1 MRSEGKK
8 PKHGENA
15 GPEERRGR
23 GFGSARPPE
32 QESAAWEELNI
43 VEEGGEP
50 EEDSEAEETEA
61 PREKRGRF
69 RRQWKHRPKWRPAFS
84 SVHDF
89 LNSILSFRLLF
100 EVFVQR
106 VRWLFAVGVVCTLVF
121 MFVLTTVKSFG
132 ASTTMSLNYEE
143 SVTGKTPNGA
153 RFSESEFLT
162 QEYLEAILQATGL
175 QDDLTT
181 ADLADCISISPTTS
195 RIVTKEDDYYISS
208 SYYLSVKLPWTLW
221 GKITVQDFL
230 DEICRVCLKRFTA
243 DYRVNATSLDIDDDY
258 SDMDYEEIGSYF
270 SMMIDRVNNYLT
282 VRNDQDGSYLSDS
295 GQSYSAIKKQVQNLN
310 GYTLR
315 EYQSYIWEKGVA
327 KDNSR
332 CIDDLNELNRTLRW
346 DEMSDSQKSAIYMTI
361 LDNYNNKMV
370 SSVLIPTYD
379 NDGAFY
385 MSRTK
390 IGIDDL
396 ALQANGLLSS
406 AVEAQK
412 SIATNNSKV
421 TALEQPT
428 ESHEVQ
434 TAQAMVDNITR
445 QLADIVSATRELDAD
460 CYAQRIRSYL
470 VFSEPQRSFMQRYNV
485 KRSVMLAALVCAVCY
500 LGAVVQVCVRRQRQ
514 RMENE

>member
-1 MRSEGKK
+1 MRFAGKK

-23 GFGSARPPE
+23 GSGSARPPE

-43 VEEGGEP
+43 VEEGGEL
-50 EEDSEAEETEA
+50 EEDSEAGETEA
-61 PREKRGRF
+61 PREKRRRF

-230 DEICRVCLKRFTA
+230 DEICRVYLKRFTA

-327 KDNSR
+327 KDNAR

-396 ALQANGLLSS
+396 ALQANELLSS

-485 KRSVMLAALVCAVCY
+485 KRSVMLAALVCVVCY
-500 LGAVVQVCVRRQRQ
+500 LGAVVKVCVRRQRQ